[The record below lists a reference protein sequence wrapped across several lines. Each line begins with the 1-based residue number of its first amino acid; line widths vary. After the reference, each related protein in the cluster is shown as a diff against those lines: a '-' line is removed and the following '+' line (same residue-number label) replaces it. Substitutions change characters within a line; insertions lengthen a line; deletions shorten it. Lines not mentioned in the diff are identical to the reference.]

1 MNSYSQK
8 YYSGSKFKRSI
19 SKNTLEVINPSNL
32 RVLGSIAIQ
41 NKTEVNKVI
50 SNLKKGQFKWK
61 KLSALERSKELH
73 NVANRIDN
81 SNLRELAKTMSQEVG
96 KPITEAYGEIAN
108 VSSAIR
114 YFAEMARNEAGN
126 IAGTTQSESLQMET
140 KEPMG
145 ISAHILPFNFPILIM
160 IWTVAASLAAGNSV
174 IIKPSEQASFT
185 SLIFM
190 KFFNQLSANV
200 VSCLTGDATTGKAI
214 IDHKD
219 VNIVSFTGSA
229 ETAKK
234 VYQSCAENFKP
245 CHLEGGGSDYM
256 IISDKTDIDFAATA
270 AITSSF
276 HLSGQICT
284 STEHILVHS
293 KIYNKFKRALTK
305 KLNALRVGDGLKKN
319 ELGPLSTEAAFNKA
333 KNIIN
338 DAANKGALITC
349 HKDSDHIESL
359 KGYFICPAIIEKT
372 KSNMLC
378 EKDEMFAPFVTIE
391 PYIKISEAVK
401 KVNKSQFGLG
411 FNMIT
416 KDLEEAHYV
425 SRNIETGLV
434 WINNPLIDND
444 ALPFGGLKK
453 SGIGRELGK
462 MGLDAFRQTKMV
474 IIDNEQKIHE
484 WWYPYSEKQFRT

>member
-19 SKNTLEVINPSNL
+19 SKKTLEVINPSNL

-41 NKTEVNKVI
+41 NKKEVNKVI
-50 SNLKKGQFKWK
+50 SNLKKGQSKWK

-190 KFFNQLSANV
+190 KFFTIV
-200 VSCLTGDATTGKAI
+200 V
-214 IDHKD
+214 
-219 VNIVSFTGSA
+219 
-229 ETAKK
+229 
-234 VYQSCAENFKP
+234 
-245 CHLEGGGSDYM
+245 
-256 IISDKTDIDFAATA
+256 
-270 AITSSF
+270 
-276 HLSGQICT
+276 
-284 STEHILVHS
+284 
-293 KIYNKFKRALTK
+293 
-305 KLNALRVGDGLKKN
+305 
-319 ELGPLSTEAAFNKA
+319 
-333 KNIIN
+333 
-338 DAANKGALITC
+338 
-349 HKDSDHIESL
+349 
-359 KGYFICPAIIEKT
+359 
-372 KSNMLC
+372 
-378 EKDEMFAPFVTIE
+378 
-391 PYIKISEAVK
+391 
-401 KVNKSQFGLG
+401 
-411 FNMIT
+411 
-416 KDLEEAHYV
+416 
-425 SRNIETGLV
+425 
-434 WINNPLIDND
+434 
-444 ALPFGGLKK
+444 
-453 SGIGRELGK
+453 
-462 MGLDAFRQTKMV
+462 
-474 IIDNEQKIHE
+474 
-484 WWYPYSEKQFRT
+484 